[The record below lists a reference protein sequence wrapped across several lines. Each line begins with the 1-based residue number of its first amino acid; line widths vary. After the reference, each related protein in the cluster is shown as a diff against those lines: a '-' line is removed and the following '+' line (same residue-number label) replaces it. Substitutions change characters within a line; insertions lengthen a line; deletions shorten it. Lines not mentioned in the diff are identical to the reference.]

1 MQKDIVVASLSVGI
15 HGFKYCVI
23 IFYLAYKQ
31 KSLSAQAVIIL
42 QCVSES
48 YY

>member
-15 HGFKYCVI
+15 QGFKYYII

-31 KSLSAQAVIIL
+31 KSLSAQ
-42 QCVSES
+42 Q
-48 YY
+48 